1 MTYANLTI
9 GRKITGGFALVFLL
23 LATVTAVAYL
33 ALGASGRKFGLYAAS
48 AQETNA
54 AASLESA
61 MLTLKMQVNEFLA
74 TGDPTSVEQYDKAKT
89 ELDADFGIGE
99 QRIVDAGRAFQL
111 AAAKRLL
118 GQYDSAFR
126 RVVENQRQ
134 LGQVERETLTPA
146 SAEITGAL
154 QKMLTS
160 ARDQGD
166 MNAAFTISSAL
177 KAFFE
182 CTSDMSSFLLTS
194 RPEQAAAARAALDVT
209 LGQIK
214 RIEKD
219 QADLEKVDASLK
231 DPAKEALIHSLQT
244 SAAAYAGGLDR
255 TVALKT
261 DRDQIT
267 MNELNRI
274 APQFTAALATVRQAV
289 RDFQGQLE
297 SRMRVEESRTEMAVT
312 WGTLGAC
319 LLVLGVA
326 VRIGRG
332 ISQPIGAIA
341 TRLSSESAQT
351 NAAAY
356 QVSQVSQAIADG
368 ASQQASA
375 IEESSS
381 ALHEMASMTTRNSEN
396 AQMAKTLAS
405 EARATADAGAR
416 EMEEMK
422 AAMSAIKASSAEIS
436 KIIKTIDEIAF
447 QTNILALNAAV
458 EAARAGEAGA
468 GFAVVADEVRTLAQR
483 CAQAAHET
491 SDKISDSAAKSEQ
504 GVAIS
509 AKMAGNLGA
518 IVERIRKLDEMIAGI
533 AQASHEQSDGI
544 GQLNNS
550 MAGMDKVTQSNAALA
565 QQSAA
570 SSDELKA
577 QAEQVQAA
585 VSELM
590 RMVDGNSGA
599 ACKIP
604 AAGGILTPVLPGH
617 GSNGHGHGS
626 NGHGRDQRSNG
637 HAEKY
642 YVPGRSMAARQDNG
656 SHGFNGSPG
665 HGSNGHGSN
674 GKHGT
679 RHNPPGADNNFVDQ
693 Y

>member
-1 MTYANLTI
+1 MKHVHWTI
-9 GRKITGGFALVFLL
+9 GRKIAGGFALVFAL
-23 LATVTAVAYL
+23 LAVVTIVAFL
-33 ALGASGRKFGLYAAS
+33 ALGASYRKLTQYAAS

-54 AASLESA
+54 AASLEAA
-61 MLTLKMQVNEFLA
+61 MLALKMQVNEFLA
-74 TGDPTSVEQYDKAKT
+74 TGSDASVLAYDQSKT
-89 ELDADFGIGE
+89 ALDSGFAAAE
-99 QRIVDAGRAFQL
+99 QRIVDAARASQL
-111 AAAKRLL
+111 SAAKRFL
-118 GQYDSAFR
+118 GQYDSAFHR
-126 RVVENQRQ
+126 LVDNNHQ
-134 LGQVERETLTPA
+134 LVQVDHEVLAPA
-146 SAEITGAL
+146 SADIAGDL
-154 QKMLTS
+154 QKMLTA

-166 MNAAFTISSAL
+166 MNSAFKISSAL

-194 RPEQAAAARAALDVT
+194 KPEQATASRDALDVT
-209 LGQIK
+209 ISQIK

-219 QADLEKVDASLK
+219 QMDLEKVDASLK
-231 DPAKEALIHSLQT
+231 DPAKEALIKSLQ
-244 SAAAYAGGLDR
+244 AAAASYASGLDR
-255 TVALKT
+255 TMALKT
-261 DRDQIT
+261 ERDRIT
-267 MNELNRI
+267 TGEINQI
-274 APQFTAALATVRQAV
+274 APQFTAALAGVRQAV
-289 RDFQGQLE
+289 GDFQGELE
-297 SRMRVEESRTEMAVT
+297 QRMHVEQHHNEQFIA
-312 WGTLGAC
+312 WGTLAGC
-319 LLVLGVA
+319 LLGLVVA
-326 VRIGRG
+326 LRIARG
-332 ISQPIGAIA
+332 ITGPIGAIA
-341 TRLSSESAQT
+341 TRLASESAQT

-356 QVSQVSQAIADG
+356 QVSQVSQSIADG

-396 AQMAKTLAS
+396 AQVAKTLAS
-405 EARATADAGAR
+405 EARGTADAGAR

-468 GFAVVADEVRTLAQR
+468 GFAVVADEVRSLAQR

-509 AKMAGNLGA
+509 AKMGENLGA

-544 GQLNNS
+544 GQLNNT
-550 MAGMDKVTQSNAALA
+550 MAGMDKITQSNAALA

-577 QAEQVQAA
+577 QAEQVQSA

-590 RMVDGNSGA
+590 RMVDGDSGSVGRM
-599 ACKIP
+599 P
-604 AAGGILTPVLPGH
+604 ASSGIVSPVLPGSNGN
-617 GSNGHGHGS
+617 GSNGNGDGRHAAPRTVGGRNGNGMYAHGT
-626 NGHGRDQRSNG
+626 
-637 HAEKY
+637 
-642 YVPGRSMAARQDNG
+642 
-656 SHGFNGSPG
+656 
-665 HGSNGHGSN
+665 N
-674 GKHGT
+674 GKRGM
-679 RHNPPGADNNFVDQ
+679 RHAPASADSNFVDQ

>member
-9 GRKITGGFALVFLL
+9 GRKITGGFALVFMLL
-23 LATVTAVAYL
+23 TTVTAVAYL
-33 ALGASGRKFGLYAAS
+33 ALGASGRNFGLYAAS

-61 MLTLKMQVNEFLA
+61 MLALKMQVNEFLA
-74 TGDPTSVEQYDKAKT
+74 TGSSDSVGQYDKAKT
-89 ELDADFGIGE
+89 ELDGDFAVAE
-99 QRIVDAGRAFQL
+99 QQIVDAGRAQEL
-111 AAAKRLL
+111 ATAKKLL

-126 RVVENQRQ
+126 RIVENERQ
-134 LGQVERETLTPA
+134 LGQVDRDTLTPA
-146 SAEITGAL
+146 STEITGAL

-194 RPEQAAAARAALDVT
+194 RPEQAVAARSALDVT

-214 RIEKD
+214 KIEKD
-219 QADLEKVDASLK
+219 QVDLEKVDASLK
-231 DPAKEALIHSLQT
+231 DPAKEALIQSLQA
-244 SAAAYAGGLDR
+244 SAAGYASGLDR

-261 DRDQIT
+261 ERDQIA

-274 APQFTAALATVRQAV
+274 APLFTAALATVRGAV
-289 RDFQGQLE
+289 RDFQSQLE
-297 SRMRVEESRTEMAVT
+297 SRMRVEERRNQLVVT
-312 WGTLGAC
+312 WGTLGGC

-326 VRIGRG
+326 ARLARG
-332 ISQPIGAIA
+332 ISRPIGLIA

-351 NAAAY
+351 NAAAH
-356 QVSQVSQAIADG
+356 QLSQVSQSIADG

-491 SDKISDSAAKSEQ
+491 SDKISDSASKSEQ

-533 AQASHEQSDGI
+533 AQASNEQSDGI

-577 QAEQVQAA
+577 QAEQVQVA

-590 RMVDGNSGA
+590 KMVDGKSGA
-599 ACKIP
+599 ACGIP
-604 AAGGILTPVLPGH
+604 ASSGIMSPVLP
-617 GSNGHGHGS
+617 
-626 NGHGRDQRSNG
+626 
-637 HAEKY
+637 
-642 YVPGRSMAARQDNG
+642 
-656 SHGFNGSPG
+656 
-665 HGSNGHGSN
+665 GSNGHGSN
-674 GKHGT
+674 GYGSNGRSGENRYVTTRPTAARNGHGAHGSNGSNGSNG
-679 RHNPPGADNNFVDQ
+679 RRGSRQSPPPPDNNFVDQ
-693 Y
+693 F